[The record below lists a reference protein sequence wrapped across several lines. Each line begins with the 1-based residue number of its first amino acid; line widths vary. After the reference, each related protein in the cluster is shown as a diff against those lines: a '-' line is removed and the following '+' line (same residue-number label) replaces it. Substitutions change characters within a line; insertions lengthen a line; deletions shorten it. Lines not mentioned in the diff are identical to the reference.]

1 MLVPLEPALLQATRA
16 TPILEMDTTDHLRDV
31 AHLGSANYDSLRTQF
46 FNAKVPLVNPAEIW
60 RPRTTAEVV
69 TAVVGAKTRGQ
80 NVGVRSGGH
89 TLTCP
94 ALVEG
99 GILIDTVNL
108 NREIAYNADDY
119 IVSFAPS
126 TTSRELSEFL
136 TGVGRFFP
144 FSHYPTVAMGGFI
157 LAGGQGWFAREFGYT
172 SESWIEQVEIVMPD
186 GQTIIASQTEHKDIF
201 WAVPGSGHG
210 FFGVITKIWARTIP
224 ARKLYHSTVT
234 FDSTG
239 KIDDLI
245 EWAMNACDAAPTE
258 GVDITITTSFADKGS
273 GSGDDSDDSRIYLT
287 IDTTIYQ
294 ESLEEAQTASEM
306 LSRFPIEFDD
316 SLVASSPA
324 KEASWSDVWEVQ
336 TSRIPAAGKY
346 RRQGDSLLTS
356 PQATN
361 QQVSLQCK
369 CMLLS

>member
-1 MLVPLEPALLQATRA
+1 
-16 TPILEMDTTDHLRDV
+16 
-31 AHLGSANYDSLRTQF
+31 
-46 FNAKVPLVNPAEIW
+46 
-60 RPRTTAEVV
+60 
-69 TAVVGAKTRGQ
+69 
-80 NVGVRSGGH
+80 
-89 TLTCP
+89 
-94 ALVEG
+94 
-99 GILIDTVNL
+99 
-108 NREIAYNADDY
+108 
-119 IVSFAPS
+119 
-126 TTSRELSEFL
+126 
-136 TGVGRFFP
+136 
-144 FSHYPTVAMGGFI
+144 
-157 LAGGQGWFAREFGYT
+157 
-172 SESWIEQVEIVMPD
+172 
-186 GQTIIASQTEHKDIF
+186 
-201 WAVPGSGHG
+201 
-210 FFGVITKIWARTIP
+210 
-224 ARKLYHSTVT
+224 
-234 FDSTG
+234 
-239 KIDDLI
+239 
-245 EWAMNACDAAPTE
+245 MNACDAALTK